1 MGGRP
6 APGVD
11 SPSMDTWARQIACA
25 ITVADRDGII
35 LDMNDKAAAAF
46 EADGG
51 KGLISKSLF
60 DCHGP
65 ESQAKIRDL
74 MGRQEVNAY
83 TIEKNGRKKLIY
95 QAPWYEDGR
104 FMGLVE
110 ISIEV
115 PFEMPHFK
123 RD

>member
-1 MGGRP
+1 
-6 APGVD
+6 
-11 SPSMDTWARQIACA
+11 MDTWARQIGCA
-25 ITVADRDGII
+25 ITVCDADGFV
-35 LDMNDKAAAAF
+35 LDMNDKAAESFA
-46 EADGG
+46 ADGG
-51 KGLISKSLF
+51 RDLVSKSLF

-74 MGRQEVNAY
+74 MSRQSANVY

-95 QAPWYEDGR
+95 QAPWYEGDR

-110 ISIEV
+110 LSVEI

-123 RD
+123 RDPAAAPPQGR

>member
-1 MGGRP
+1 
-6 APGVD
+6 
-11 SPSMDTWARQIACA
+11 MDTWARQLTCA
-25 ITVADRDGII
+25 VTVCDRDGVI
-35 LDMNDKAAAAF
+35 LDMNDKAAETFAG
-46 EADGG
+46 DGG
-51 KGLISKSLF
+51 RDLVSKSLF

-74 MGRQEVNAY
+74 IGRQAVNAY

-110 ISIEV
+110 LSLEI
-115 PFEMPHFK
+115 PFELPHFR